1 MTYRIRRRTV
11 TLATVLLLFGAA
23 TTARVSAHDSAEL
36 FRIIEVPGD
45 TDVFARDI
53 NNRGVIVGYSSDANF
68 RNGGFI
74 AFDHF
79 LGQINLPE
87 SGLTVAIGIN
97 ERGDIVGNVVSGSG
111 VYSGFLLSKGQFTL
125 FPGISPEAINS
136 RGDIVG
142 VGSGGSVGFLRSDGV
157 FSTISVPNSASTRA
171 HGINDRGQIVGDF
184 DDVPFHERG
193 FLLWRG
199 KFVTIEVPGS
209 SATEALAI
217 NNSGQVVGKFVGA
230 GGEQGFLWQAGRF
243 TTISI
248 PESVTTNV
256 FGIND
261 RGQIVGVYVNTSGA
275 EFAFE
280 SDVRAFQENR

>member
-11 TLATVLLLFGAA
+11 TLATALLLFGA
-23 TTARVSAHDSAEL
+23 TTIARVSAQPSTEL
-36 FRIIEVPGD
+36 FRIIEVPGE
-45 TDVFARDI
+45 TEVFARGI
-53 NNRGVIVGYSSDANF
+53 NNRGAIVGYASDANS
-68 RNGGFI
+68 RQGGFI

-79 LGQINLPE
+79 LGQINFPE
-87 SGLTVAIGIN
+87 SLTTIPIGIN
-97 ERGDIVGNVVSGSG
+97 DRGDIVGNLVAGNG
-111 VYSGFLLSKGQFTL
+111 VHSGFLLSKGQFTL
-125 FPGISPEAINS
+125 FPDIGPEAINN

-142 VGSGGSVGFLRSDGV
+142 VASGGRDGFLRSHGA
-157 FSTISVPNSASTRA
+157 FSTIRVPDSIATRA

-184 DDVPFHERG
+184 EDAPSHERG

-199 KFVTIEVPGS
+199 EFLTIEVPGS
-209 SATEALAI
+209 SRTEAFAI

-230 GGEQGFLWQAGRF
+230 GGEQGFLWRGGQF

-261 RGQIVGVYVNTSGA
+261 RGQIVGVYVDTSGTVL
-275 EFAFE
+275 AFE
-280 SDVRAFQENR
+280 SHVRAFLEHR